1 MIPNEPTILTSEY
14 VKVTSGQSPKE
25 VIKTGV
31 RLQLGI
37 TKFQPDDPIAKE
49 IHDEFVKNRHR
60 YYGIKHGDP
69 NWMEHTLIA
78 QRIVQ
83 KHGLKVHDPIVF
95 NPFPLWMRKPRFGE
109 IVFGVRLPT
118 IQQVKSE
125 SVTFTTWEGYPDFA
139 RDVVLEKLG
148 VIDIKPKIRGFNG
161 LIYHGGGQMIE
172 CVLCGIGWNPKFGL
186 TCSICKRT
194 WTPNGEDDIAGPFLT
209 PNLKSLIGSS
219 SSNQEGIQIFI
230 KSLLGLSLTVK
241 PSANDTVKDLI
252 NLLLEKTYETCQG
265 VDLDLFTAE
274 QTKWESGKFGLN
286 YKGKTL
292 EEERTL
298 SEYGVEKGST
308 LYMVLKMSG
317 EGKRPAAAVAK
328 KSKEEKTEEAITQ
341 YKETMLLLATRAG
354 NPICAETGRQCEA
367 LFEQVEGGSD
377 TVVSDALAGLSILEL
392 QKLQGSFTS
401 NGEDTRVKALAK
413 AIFGAATSEIVAMK
427 ANMAAAEKAA
437 EQVTT
442 ICFYTQFMTEA
453 GGFEWDKYR
462 KAVTK
467 AMTDIAED
475 RGYEAGR
482 NEAANSVA

>member
-1 MIPNEPTILTSEY
+1 M
-14 VKVTSGQSPKE
+14 
-25 VIKTGV
+25 

-161 LIYHGGGQMIE
+161 IIYHGGGQMIE

-209 PNLKSLIGSS
+209 PNLKSLTGSS

-241 PSANDTVKDLI
+241 PRANDTVKDLI

-317 EGKRPAAAVAK
+317 EGKRGNSSREDQSKDGAIDEIERTLQKCVTEVGTLDGLELLQGTVANLNTHIDATKQNPDAVKILLAQMDKTSLLRILTALETNNGDAK
-328 KSKEEKTEEAITQ
+328 LANLKNTFYKTEVGQIRTVNDKTKSILEAFWHSIN
-341 YKETMLLLATRAG
+341 YMLTSAFS
-354 NPICAETGRQCEA
+354 NETGRIQWSVLKQEV
-367 LFEQVEGGSD
+367 LNQVSLRD
-377 TVVSDALAGLSILEL
+377 
-392 QKLQGSFTS
+392 Q
-401 NGEDTRVKALAK
+401 
-413 AIFGAATSEIVAMK
+413 AIGAQ
-427 ANMAAAEKAA
+427 AARH
-437 EQVTT
+437 
-442 ICFYTQFMTEA
+442 
-453 GGFEWDKYR
+453 G
-462 KAVTK
+462 
-467 AMTDIAED
+467 
-475 RGYEAGR
+475 
-482 NEAANSVA
+482 